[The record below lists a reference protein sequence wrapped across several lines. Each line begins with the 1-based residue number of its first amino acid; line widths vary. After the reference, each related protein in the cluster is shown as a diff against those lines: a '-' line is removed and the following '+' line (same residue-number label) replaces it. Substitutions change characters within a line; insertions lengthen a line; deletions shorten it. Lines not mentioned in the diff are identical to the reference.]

1 MRTIRARS
9 LVPVLALALDLL
21 LGDPPNRWHPVAWMG
36 TAIAAA
42 ERRSPRR
49 GRVMPLTSGALL
61 VTGGAVVVALLGRL
75 VDATAR
81 RLPGLWG
88 PLLEA
93 ALLKMTLSARGLTR
107 AAGEVQSALEDNNLP
122 EARGRLS
129 WHLVSRDTSQLDASR
144 VAAAT
149 IESVAENS
157 SDGIVAPLFYYAL
170 GGLPAALAYRFVN
183 TADAMLGYRDPDHEW
198 LGKVPARLDDVAN
211 LLPSR
216 IAAGLLMLAA
226 PLVGA
231 DAWRA
236 WRIFQRDRGRT
247 ASPNAG
253 HPMSAMAGALNV
265 ELEKVGHY
273 KLGAGLRPAV
283 PADVGRSVRLVVLA
297 TGLGVGLL
305 VAGLSLTRRSRGNND
320 CFS

>member
-1 MRTIRARS
+1 M
-9 LVPVLALALDLL
+9 
-21 LGDPPNRWHPVAWMG
+21 
-36 TAIAAA
+36 
-42 ERRSPRR
+42 
-49 GRVMPLTSGALL
+49 
-61 VTGGAVVVALLGRL
+61 
-75 VDATAR
+75 
-81 RLPGLWG
+81 
-88 PLLEA
+88 EA

-122 EARGRLS
+122 EARRRLS

-198 LGKVPARLDDVAN
+198 LGKAPARLDDVAN

-226 PLVGA
+226 PLAGA

-236 WRIFQRDRGRT
+236 WRIFQRDKGRT

-253 HPMSAMAGALNV
+253 RPMSAMAGALNV

-305 VAGLSLTRRSRGNND
+305 VAGLSLTRRSRGND
-320 CFS
+320 D